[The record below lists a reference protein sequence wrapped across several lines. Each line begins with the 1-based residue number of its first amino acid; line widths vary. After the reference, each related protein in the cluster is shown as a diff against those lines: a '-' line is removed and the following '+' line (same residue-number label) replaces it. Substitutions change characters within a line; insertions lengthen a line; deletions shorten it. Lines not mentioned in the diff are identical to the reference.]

1 MRRLNTIKGIKEWWG
16 WNVDIEI
23 DFTKPWSIEAFQSA
37 WWFISW
43 LDQWIE
49 YPLKITD
56 EWITID
62 YAWVLSDD
70 ASIAFSIWL
79 SWVSEVE
86 VQFDPAVTWHKFNS
100 INITNSSSYASVL
113 STWCT
118 LYNDTWYF
126 WRSVMMYNDD
136 WWITIQNF
144 EWETT
149 PLLWK
154 VKMSYKSWDNK
165 VYIYDN
171 QYETEYPFN
180 FNSVN
185 VSWSVDWNHPVIEKL
200 IIKAS

>member
-43 LDQWIE
+43 WDQWIE

-70 ASIAFSIWL
+70 ASISFSIWL

-100 INITNSSSYASVL
+100 INITLNSSCKTPRPQRFGSGQVASGGSKNQPSGGGRATFL
-113 STWCT
+113 LLENIYNWCSCYSNT
-118 LYNDTWYF
+118 AYNY
-126 WRSVMMYNDD
+126 
-136 WWITIQNF
+136 
-144 EWETT
+144 
-149 PLLWK
+149 
-154 VKMSYKSWDNK
+154 YKIHFKKES
-165 VYIYDN
+165 
-171 QYETEYPFN
+171 
-180 FNSVN
+180 
-185 VSWSVDWNHPVIEKL
+185 EK
-200 IIKAS
+200 